1 MKKILGVFLAE
12 LIVCVSSINYSTAA
26 EVLIDSESR
35 LGGLPSQSTAWTYK
49 PSASKY
55 FTTASSNKGQTLKY
69 KIYWRAANSEFIKWV
84 SLWIFLSKIKVL
96 YY

>member
-1 MKKILGVFLAE
+1 MKKILGVFLAK

-35 LGGLPSQSTAWTYK
+35 LGGLPSPTWTYK

-69 KIYWRAANSEFIKWV
+69 KIYWRPANSEFIKWV
-84 SLWIFLSKIKVL
+84 SLWIFISKIKVL